1 MGHIHLHILLD
12 DLIEGGLRHCID
24 AFQCRAQVH
33 HRRKA
38 EIALCD
44 IHRPHLSR
52 KLVDVSEQ
60 ILMDGRKPLEGADLE
75 GIQQTGVIKLE
86 RPGLAEFFFCPGQ
99 LGLIRQ
105 PKLILQNHS
114 L

>member
-1 MGHIHLHILLD
+1 
-12 DLIEGGLRHCID
+12 
-24 AFQCRAQVH
+24 
-33 HRRKA
+33 
-38 EIALCD
+38 
-44 IHRPHLSR
+44 
-52 KLVDVSEQ
+52 
-60 ILMDGRKPLEGADLE
+60 MDGRKPLEGADLE

-105 PKLILQNHS
+105 PKLILENHS